1 MSLKNIIRERADIL
15 ACQAELY
22 PATAHVAQTWLD
34 NALRWAGERNATELE
49 DHLLQRIHRLQR
61 SRRVRLMLTMSP
73 SHAAA

>member
-1 MSLKNIIRERADIL
+1 MNLESIIRERADIL

-49 DHLLQRIHRLQR
+49 EHLLKRLN
-61 SRRVRLMLTMSP
+61 RLSCIRWKRLGVCNS
-73 SHAAA
+73 AFAVG

>member
-1 MSLKNIIRERADIL
+1 MNLESIIRERADIL

-49 DHLLQRIHRLQR
+49 AHLLQRIRRLQR
-61 SRRVRLMLTMSP
+61 SRRVRLMRAMSP
-73 SHAAA
+73 SLAAA